1 MMIKMWMK
9 EPLLQLRGL
18 LKIRV
23 VIQILNP
30 RNRIIIIKETR
41 QCNNMKSK
49 DSFLKSR
56 IMDMEKQSRG
66 KNGIIFKVK

>member
-56 IMDMEKQSRG
+56 IMDMEKQSRA